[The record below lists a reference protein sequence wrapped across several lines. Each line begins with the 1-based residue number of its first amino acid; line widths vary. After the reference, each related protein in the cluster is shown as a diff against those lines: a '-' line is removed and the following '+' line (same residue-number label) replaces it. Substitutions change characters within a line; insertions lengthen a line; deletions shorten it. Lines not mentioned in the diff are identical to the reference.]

1 MADMELDMVA
11 DKGVDKVADM
21 VARTISLF
29 GKGLMFDLIQF
40 SITATTCD
48 NIDNVLYNDV
58 NVCSFTTCDN
68 VTHVTVF
75 K

>member
-1 MADMELDMVA
+1 MELDMVA
-11 DKGVDKVADM
+11 HKEVDKVADM